1 FCFFVRSR
9 RRTDDQAVLCAAPPA
24 LFMGAAGDH
33 RRENH
38 IFFPVQDTEPF
49 RAVYLMTAQS
59 QKIHTEALH
68 INAHMTECLDG
79 VNMELC
85 SMFRKYLAN
94 LIYLLH
100 SSCFDFY
107 KNY

>member
-1 FCFFVRSR
+1 VPTR
-9 RRTDDQAVLCAAPPA
+9 RAPELAPPA
-24 LFMGAAGDH
+24 LFMAAAGDH

-38 IFFPVQDTEPF
+38 IFFPVQDTDPF

-85 SMFRKYLAN
+85 TMFRKYLAN
-94 LIYLLH
+94 FIYRLH
-100 SSCFDFY
+100 HTGFVVY
-107 KNY
+107 KHD